1 LYWDINLAAPGP
13 TRQSFEDQW
22 ANLCNE
28 LCTFLLVRA
37 PKLAVRMAACF
48 SPCPFL
54 PSRSETSL
62 QIWIALLN
70 QSRASFAVILRTVW
84 KFTETIGYLQKT
96 FKEPAKTWSSTSDG
110 DQPSKNFKKLED
122 RDQPCKNMK
131 NLEVP
136 PLTGT
141 NLQLQLQW
149 FPFETSVGGEF
160 EAMKLLTESKGH
172 GPSKTH
178 FFVISKPPTK
188 PLSLKPVQNHE
199 TSLKCP

>member
-1 LYWDINLAAPGP
+1 MSILAQPIRNQFADLDCFVEPIPCVLRSHPTNGVEVHGNYRLPAKNFQRTCKNLKFHLWRGP
-13 TRQSFEDQW
+13 TF
-22 ANLCNE
+22 
-28 LCTFLLVRA
+28 
-37 PKLAVRMAACF
+37 K
-48 SPCPFL
+48 
-54 PSRSETSL
+54 
-62 QIWIALLN
+62 
-70 QSRASFAVILRTVW
+70 
-84 KFTETIGYLQKT
+84 KLQKT
-96 FKEPAKTWSSTSDG
+96 WRQGPTLQKHE
-110 DQPSKNFKKLED
+110 
-122 RDQPCKNMK
+122 